1 METKPK
7 PNKSPTTEQIPA
19 VFHNKVCFP
28 APDHPHSYFSIFYFI
43 YLHIYILILKQI
55 SRPVSYIHR
64 IQVLPLC
71 YLFFHCLTPENYG
84 CPFYQAITMTD
95 EVQLII
101 RHNSQILDTL
111 LLGIIICFVG
121 MAYTRWANG
130 YRYGHL
136 TKF

>member
-1 METKPK
+1 MEKKKQNQTKAPQQNEFLQSFTIK
-7 PNKSPTTEQIPA
+7 Y
-19 VFHNKVCFP
+19 VFQHLIILIV
-28 APDHPHSYFSIFYFI
+28 IFLFFI

-55 SRPVSYIHR
+55 SRPISYIHR
-64 IQVLPLC
+64 IQVLLLC

-84 CPFYQAITMTD
+84 CPFYQAITVTA